1 MKLNDHVVW
10 RESPL
15 VRFPDCSARPSSS
28 SGGAKETS
36 RFWRTQRLTG
46 KSALFIISIG
56 SLPFAKDVAAAT
68 CASERARIFFRHHST
83 ALRSRLRVAR
93 GEIHHSQCDD
103 TLRFGR
109 ESEHIEPIVPI
120 IINLQSASSE
130 ALKKRFQ
137 NNRTKNWSL
146 IFGNERVASQ
156 LST

>member
-36 RFWRTQRLTG
+36 SVLAYAAPDRQKRAFHHLNRIVAVCKRCCSGYLCFR
-46 KSALFIISIG
+46 KSE
-56 SLPFAKDVAAAT
+56 D
-68 CASERARIFFRHHST
+68 FFRHHST

-93 GEIHHSQCDD
+93 GEIHHAQCDD

-120 IINLQSASSE
+120 IINLHSASSE